1 MGKDWTNEELEQ
13 ASKAMMACGQMGYEE
28 FLEKLTDGVFDI
40 EGPKETVETD
50 EKEVRT

>member
-1 MGKDWTNEELEQ
+1 MGKDWTKEKLEQ

-40 EGPKETVETD
+40 ENTAKTAKTT
-50 EKEVRT
+50 EKEVRS

>member
-1 MGKDWTNEELEQ
+1 MSKDWTKEELGQ

-40 EGPKETVETD
+40 ESPKETAEVD
-50 EKEVRT
+50 EKEVRS